1 MNLQNRLKNII
12 LYHLPAAFFK
22 SDFWRKRQI
31 ADYLHTC
38 MVLKLQIGCGGN
50 QLAGWLNTDFSISR
64 CKEGAMY
71 LDAGERFP
79 LPDASMD
86 FIFSE
91 HLFEHLNYAQA
102 VNMLKESYRV
112 LKPSGVIRIATPNF
126 NFLKGL
132 YIAPEKPIHKRYL
145 EWSAN
150 GGGGGNPIPATPVYV
165 INKFHTSWGH
175 QIIYDD
181 ETLSNLLVDCGF
193 KNVSLCKM
201 GESSHEELKG
211 VERHGDVIPT
221 DFCQLETMVLEAE
234 KASL

>member
-1 MNLQNRLKNII
+1 MNLHKRLKRKIVFY
-12 LYHLPAAFFK
+12 LLSAFFK
-22 SDFWRKRQI
+22 SEFWRKKQI
-31 ADYLHTC
+31 ADYLHTS
-38 MVLKLQIGCGGN
+38 MHPKLQIGCGGN
-50 QLAGWLNTDFSISR
+50 QLSGWLNTDVSIKR
-64 CKEGAMY
+64 CKEGAMF
-71 LDAGERFP
+71 LNAGERFP

-91 HLFEHLNYAQA
+91 HLFEHLNFAQA

-126 NFLKGL
+126 DFLKDL
-132 YIAPEKPIHKRYL
+132 YLAPETPLHKRYL

-150 GGGGGNPIPATPVYV
+150 GGGGGKPIPATPVYV

-175 QIIYDD
+175 QIVYD
-181 ETLSNLLVDCGF
+181 EKTLSNLLKDCGF
-193 KNVSLCKM
+193 KNVRLCKM

-211 VERHGDVIPT
+211 VERHGDVIPY
-221 DFCQLETMVLEAE
+221 DFCQLETMVLEAD